1 MQMNSTM
8 IQTLRRTAMTP
19 ALAVLASL
27 LLAAFPAAAAPAADE
42 FPSAAKEFRI
52 TFPVNS
58 SRLDRNY
65 RLNAQAFARLDSL
78 LSVHGVV
85 YVDSVLVVS
94 KSSPEG
100 RYKGNVALSERRS
113 LAIYDY
119 IAETHPEL
127 VSRVRYSAEK
137 ESWAE
142 FRQMLLEDPTI
153 SSSTRDRALAI
164 VDADLESD
172 AKKAR
177 LYRMPEY
184 KYFLDN
190 YFPAIRFSAIVVVF
204 DRLAM
209 SQAEL
214 GEPQVGE
221 VFWTVPEDELRV
233 EVEDRP
239 VIVPPLSRTLRVPIF
254 AASTNLVYDLGGL
267 IAPQLMAWTPNIA
280 LEVPIGQRWSVYA
293 EYDFPW
299 WLVPANDRAW
309 EVLKWDLGARWWF
322 SRHNASD
329 PMDVLR
335 GHFVGLDFGAGYYDI
350 EPKHTG
356 YQGEFQML
364 GLEYGYGFR
373 LSPVWRLDLFAGVGW
388 LGTHYRYYE
397 GSADDVHLLYQ
408 HNGRLQWFGP
418 VKAGI
423 DIKYIF
429 TRKVKKSAR

>member
-27 LLAAFPAAAAPAADE
+27 LLAAVPAAAAPAADE

-221 VFWTVPEDELRV
+221 VAWTVPEDELSVDV
-233 EVEDRP
+233 ERRP
-239 VIVPPLSRTLRVPIF
+239 LVIPALTRKRMI
-254 AASTNLVYDLGGL
+254 AALKTNLLYD
-267 IAPQLMAWTPNIA
+267 AVTA
-280 LEVPIGQRWSVYA
+280 LNFEVEVPIGDRYSVMV
-293 EYDFPW
+293 EDVFPW
-299 WLVPANDRAW
+299 WETGNKYCLQMWEIGIEPRVWLRAW
-309 EVLKWDLGARWWF
+309 DPAGA
-322 SRHNASD
+322 NK
-329 PMDVLR
+329 LR
-335 GHFVGLDFGAGYYDI
+335 GWFAGVYAMSSKYDFQIDRNLN
-350 EPKHTG
+350 
-356 YQGEFQML
+356 YQGEYWST
-364 GLEYGYGFR
+364 GLSAGYVMPIGRRKRVNLEFSLAAGFLQTDYR
-373 LSPVWRLDLFAGVGW
+373 HYLPTASYDKLIRDRFRVGKAS
-388 LGTHYRYYE
+388 Y
-397 GSADDVHLLYQ
+397 
-408 HNGRLQWFGP
+408 FGP
-418 VKAGI
+418 TKAKISLVVPINIRYTSG
-423 DIKYIF
+423 KEVHYE
-429 TRKVKKSAR
+429 